1 MRRAFNHRFLILVPG
16 FLIGLLFS
24 LVGLR
29 PATAGD
35 REIVPKP
42 YSSADLLRLGSQR
55 VFDGPGLREI
65 AFPLGGIGT
74 GTVSLGGRGD
84 LRDWEIFNRPGKG
97 VKLPFTFF
105 ALYFEEEGGRRG
117 VRVLEGPL
125 TPPFTKEDGYPRTEV
140 PGLPRMEKARFFGEY
155 PLARIEL
162 EDGRVP
168 LQITLEAFNPM
179 VPLNP
184 EDSGIPAV
192 LIRFRV
198 KNLSSGRIKAA
209 IAGSL
214 FNPVGFDG
222 QGDMTSVSN
231 EKFGQ
236 NINEIRRTASLSGL
250 AMSSTKVKPDSAA
263 FGTLALST
271 PWRDITYTSHW
282 VRGDWWDD
290 LQIFWDDFSD
300 DGRLNDLAEAGPSP
314 DGRTDVGTLGLTIS
328 LGPSEEAALPFVL
341 SWNFPNV
348 LNDFDVVPK
357 QRGGLLRNH
366 YAERF
371 SDAWAAA
378 EYLVQ
383 NLDRLEKETR
393 LFHDALFASTL
404 PPYVLDAVS
413 SQASIL
419 RTTTCFW
426 LEGGRFFGF
435 EGCNDRAGCCPLNC
449 AHVWNYEQSLAFL
462 YPSLERSM
470 RETDFLNQVRPDGA
484 MIFRTSL
491 PLGSGVYWDFRPAA
505 DGQMGRII
513 DLYRDWQISGDD
525 GFLRKLW
532 PQVKKALEYAWTT
545 WDQDRDGMMEGEQ
558 HNTYDI
564 EFYGPNSMLGGF
576 YLGALLAGSR
586 MAEAAGDKTAAA
598 LYRATLEKGKRKY
611 DDLLWN
617 GEFYVQ
623 KYDLAKEKK
632 YQYGEGCL
640 SDQVL
645 GQWLATVAGLG
656 RFLPEERLKTALGSI
671 FRYNFRTDFREFSN
685 CQRTYALGDEKGLL
699 LCSWP
704 KGGRPPL
711 PFVYSDEVWTGIEY
725 QVASHL
731 IYEGLIEEGLSIV
744 KAVRDRY
751 DGGRRNPWDEVEC
764 GHHYARAMA
773 SWGLLLAL
781 SGYSYSG
788 PGMSLGFAPQVFS
801 EDFRTFWSTGSG
813 WGSYF
818 QKAEADGRLKAG
830 AAVLLGN
837 LELQELSFRLPPE
850 FSDRKLVLLRGSVD
864 GMTIKLQPA
873 KQGRTV
879 TLRLRNPLTVKAGQE
894 LLLEAVFE
902 PPSQKR

>member
-1 MRRAFNHRFLILVPG
+1 MSRTLGRRFVLTTFCFVAVF
-16 FLIGLLFS
+16 LFS
-24 LVGLR
+24 RVMMR
-29 PATAGD
+29 PATAGED
-35 REIVPKP
+35 ETVPKP
-42 YSSADLLRLGSQR
+42 YPAQDLFRLGEQR
-55 VFDGPGLREI
+55 VFEGPALKEI

-105 ALYFEEEGGRRG
+105 ALFFEEEGGRRG

-125 TPPFTKEDGYPRTEV
+125 TPPFTERDGYPRTEV

-155 PLARIEL
+155 PFARVEF

-168 LQITLEAFNPM
+168 LQVTMEAFNPM
-179 VPLNP
+179 IPLNP

-198 KNLSSGRIKAA
+198 KNLSSGRIRASV
-209 IAGSL
+209 AGSIL
-214 FNPVGFDG
+214 NPIGFDG
-222 QGDMTSVSN
+222 QGDLDSITN

-236 NINEIRRTASLSGL
+236 NLNEIRKTAVLSGL
-250 AMSSTKVKPDSAA
+250 AMSSKKVEPQSAA
-263 FGTLALST
+263 FGTMALST
-271 PWRDITYTSHW
+271 PWKDITYISHW

-300 DGRLNDLAEAGPSP
+300 DGRLKNTDEASPSP
-314 DGRTDVGTLGLTIS
+314 DGRTDIGTLGLTVS
-328 LGPSEEAALPFVL
+328 LGPSEEVVLPFVL
-341 SWNFPNV
+341 SWNMPNV
-348 LNDFDVVPK
+348 LNYFDVVPK

-371 SDAWAAA
+371 ADAWAAA

-383 NLDRLEKETR
+383 NLDRLEKDTR
-393 LFHDALFASTL
+393 LFHDAFFASSL

-413 SQASIL
+413 SQASII

-435 EGCNDRAGCCPLNC
+435 EGCNDRGGCCPLNC

-491 PLGSGVYWDFRPAA
+491 PLESGVYWDFRPAA

-513 DLYRDWQISGDD
+513 SLYRDWQISGDD
-525 GFLRKLW
+525 ALLRKLW
-532 PQVKKALEYAWTT
+532 PQAKKALEYAWTS
-545 WDQDRDGMMEGEQ
+545 WDTDKDGLMEGEQ

-564 EFYGPNSMLGGF
+564 EFYGPNSMLSGF

-586 MAEAAGDKTAAA
+586 MAEAVGDKAAA
-598 LYRATLEKGKRKY
+598 GVYRDAFEKGRKRY
-611 DDLLWN
+611 DELLWN
-617 GEFYVQ
+617 GEYYIQ
-623 KYDLAKEKK
+623 KYDQVMEKK

-645 GQWLATVAGLG
+645 GQWLGMVSGLG
-656 RFLPEERLKTALGSI
+656 RFLPEDRLKTTLGSI
-671 FRYNFRTDFREFSN
+671 YRYNFLSDFRDFSN

-704 KGGRPPL
+704 KGGRPQL

-731 IYEGLIEEGLSIV
+731 MYEGLLEEGLSIV

-751 DGGRRNPWDEVEC
+751 DGRRRNPWDEVEC
-764 GHHYARAMA
+764 GHHYARAMS
-773 SWGLLLAL
+773 SWGVLLAL

-788 PGMSLGFAPQVFS
+788 PEMRMGFAPPLYA
-801 EDFRTFWSTGSG
+801 EDFRTFWSAGSG
-813 WGSYF
+813 WGHYF
-818 QKAEADGRLKAG
+818 QKADDDKHLKAG
-830 AAVLLGN
+830 VAVLAGSVQ
-837 LELQELSFRLPPE
+837 LQELSLRLPQD
-850 FSDRKLVLLRGSVD
+850 FLGKKIVSLKGSLD
-864 GMTIKLQPA
+864 GKALKLQFA
-873 KQGRTV
+873 KDGRTV
-879 TLRLRNPLTVKAGQE
+879 IVRSRKALTVNAGQE
-894 LLLEAVFE
+894 LSIEAEF
-902 PPSQKR
+902 

>member
-1 MRRAFNHRFLILVPG
+1 MSRTFGRRFFIGVFCFLVI
-16 FLIGLLFS
+16 FLFFRIGIK
-24 LVGLR
+24 
-29 PATAGD
+29 PATAGESVAD
-35 REIVPKP
+35 KKP
-42 YSSADLLRLGSQR
+42 YSAQELFRLGKQR
-55 VFDGPGLREI
+55 IFEGPALKEI

-74 GTVSLGGRGD
+74 GTISLGGRGD

-97 VKLPFTFF
+97 IKLPFTFF
-105 ALYFEEEGGRRG
+105 ALHFEGEDGRRG

-125 TPPFTKEDGYPRTEV
+125 TPPFTERDGYPRTEV
-140 PGLPRMEKARFFGEY
+140 PGLPRMERARFFGEY
-155 PLARIEL
+155 PFARVEF
-162 EDGRVP
+162 EDSRVP
-168 LQITLEAFNPM
+168 LQIIMEAFNPM
-179 VPLNP
+179 IPLNP

-198 KNLSSGRIKAA
+198 KNLSSGRIKASV
-209 IAGSL
+209 AGSVL
-214 FNPVGFDG
+214 NPIGFDG
-222 QGDMTSVSN
+222 QGNLDSIAN

-236 NINEIRRTASLSGL
+236 NVNEIRKSAVLSGL
-250 AMSSTKVKPDSAA
+250 AMSSKKAEPQSPA
-263 FGTLALST
+263 FGTMALAT
-271 PWRDITYTSHW
+271 PWKDITYISHW

-300 DGRLNDLAEAGPSP
+300 DGRLKDSAEASPSP
-314 DGRTDVGTLGLTIS
+314 DGRTDLGTLGLTVS
-328 LGPSEEAALPFVL
+328 LGPAEEAALPFVL

-348 LNDFDVVPK
+348 LNYFDVVPK
-357 QRGGLLRNH
+357 QRGSLLRNH

-371 SDAWAAA
+371 ADAWAAA

-383 NLDRLEKETR
+383 NLDRLERETR
-393 LFHDALFASTL
+393 LFHDAVFASTL

-413 SQASIL
+413 SQASII

-435 EGCNDRAGCCPLNC
+435 EGCNDRGGCCPLNC

-491 PLGSGVYWDFRPAA
+491 PLESGAYWDFRPAA

-513 DLYRDWQISGDD
+513 SLYRDWQISGDD
-525 GFLRKLW
+525 AFLRKLW
-532 PQVKKALEYAWTT
+532 PQAKRALEYAWTS
-545 WDQDRDGMMEGEQ
+545 WDMDKDGLLEGEQ

-564 EFYGPNSMLGGF
+564 EFYGPNSMLAGF

-586 MAEAAGDKTAAA
+586 MAEAMGDNAAA
-598 LYRATLEKGKRKY
+598 RMYQDVFERGKRKY
-611 DDLLWN
+611 NELLWN
-617 GEFYVQ
+617 GEYYIQ
-623 KYDLAKEKK
+623 KYDHVMEKK

-645 GQWLATVAGLG
+645 GQWLGMVSGLG
-656 RFLPEERLKTALGSI
+656 RFLPEDRLKTTLGSI
-671 FRYNFRTDFREFSN
+671 YRYNFLTDFRDFSN

-731 IYEGLIEEGLSIV
+731 IYEGLLEEGLSIV

-751 DGGRRNPWDEVEC
+751 DGRRRNPWDEVEC
-764 GHHYARAMA
+764 GHHYARAMS
-773 SWGLLLAL
+773 SWGVLLAL
-781 SGYSYSG
+781 QGYSYSG
-788 PGMSLGFAPQVFS
+788 PEMRLGFAPLVYP
-801 EDFRTFWSTGSG
+801 EDFRTFWSAGSG

-818 QKAEADGRLKAG
+818 QITQEEKLLKAG
-830 AAVLLGN
+830 ISVLSGDLR
-837 LELQELSFRLPPE
+837 LRELSLRLPPD
-850 FSDRKLVLLRGSVD
+850 FLGKKIVSLKGSLD
-864 GMTIKLQPA
+864 GKALKLQFA
-873 KQGRTV
+873 KDGRTV
-879 TLRLRNPLTVKAGQE
+879 IVSSRKPLTVSAGQV
-894 LLLEAVFE
+894 LSIEAEF
-902 PPSQKR
+902 